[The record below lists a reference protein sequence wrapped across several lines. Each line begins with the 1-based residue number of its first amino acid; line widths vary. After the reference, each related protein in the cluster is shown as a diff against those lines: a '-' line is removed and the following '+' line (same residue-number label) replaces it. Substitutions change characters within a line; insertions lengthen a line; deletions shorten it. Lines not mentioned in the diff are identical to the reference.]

1 MPNSDS
7 IVIAIPTYRRPEQLA
22 ELLESLLPQVLPTH
36 VQVVI
41 GDNDCG
47 ADAPK
52 VVSRFRERGL
62 AIAYV
67 PVPEPG
73 ISEVRNSL
81 IREAT
86 RAFPRWRLLVMLD
99 DDGTV
104 LPGWFDALVQGAKRY
119 DADVAA
125 GPVLGELPPGASLL
139 ARNSVYA
146 GRSRYASGPVAM
158 LNGAQ
163 NIALSRRICDALA
176 DPWFEVALGLSG
188 GEDYHFFRRVIALG
202 GRLVWCDEARVVEPT
217 PAERLRWRALLR
229 RSFRSNAIAARTD
242 IEFLGREKVWRDLR
256 HGIPAVARDAAAGLL
271 RRDPDR
277 IARAGL
283 HVVALTG
290 RATGLRR
297 TGVSPT
303 VHDY

>member
-1 MPNSDS
+1 
-7 IVIAIPTYRRPEQLA
+7 
-22 ELLESLLPQVLPTH
+22 
-36 VQVVI
+36 
-41 GDNDCG
+41 
-47 ADAPK
+47 
-52 VVSRFRERGL
+52 
-62 AIAYV
+62 
-67 PVPEPG
+67 
-73 ISEVRNSL
+73 
-81 IREAT
+81 
-86 RAFPRWRLLVMLD
+86 
-99 DDGTV
+99 TV

-202 GRLVWCDEARVVEPT
+202 GRLVWCDEASVVEPT